1 MGVRQIVGSQ
11 RTTALFLA
19 AVVTLLWSSS
29 YVLIKIGL
37 LNLPPLTFA
46 GLRYFTAFGALLAAH
61 VVRRRPMP
69 RGLGA
74 PTWRALTGL
83 GLTTYAIVPAAMF
96 MGLRLLPVTTANLIF
111 QAGIPLT
118 VALFS
123 GLLLAEPT
131 SLRQWAGVLL
141 TVAGVYLFFPAR
153 PEGME
158 ALGVALAILAALGG
172 AAGNLLTRHLM
183 RDRPLRARDVSM
195 ISMGIGSL
203 VLLLV
208 SLFVEPFPH
217 LSLASIVLLAW
228 LSLINTALAFTLW
241 NVALRTLTALE
252 GGVIANA
259 QIVEVALIAWL
270 VLGETLSVL
279 EIIGAIM
286 IISGAIMDARAH
298 VLMVAPGFAFTIF
311 SSNRS
316 STYGPFFKLRDICFY

>member
-1 MGVRQIVGSQ
+1 MGVRQIVRRQ

-61 VVRRRPMP
+61 VVRRQPMP

-74 PTWRALTGL
+74 PTWRALIGL

-96 MGLRLLPVTTANLIF
+96 ISLKLLSVTTANLIF

-123 GLLLAEPT
+123 GFLLAEPT

-153 PEGME
+153 PEGVE
-158 ALGVALAILAALGG
+158 ALGVALAILAAVGG

-195 ISMGIGSL
+195 ISMGIGSV
-203 VLLLV
+203 VLMLI
-208 SLFVEPFPH
+208 SLFVEPFPR
-217 LSLASIVLLAW
+217 LSLPSIVLLAW
-228 LSLINTALAFTLW
+228 LSLINTALAFTMW

-259 QIVEVALIAWL
+259 QIVEVALMAWL
-270 VLGETLSVL
+270 VLGETLAWPRLVAAL
-279 EIIGAIM
+279 VILIGVTLVQWRRPMPAVEAGSAEG
-286 IISGAIMDARAH
+286 SG
-298 VLMVAPGFAFTIF
+298 
-311 SSNRS
+311 
-316 STYGPFFKLRDICFY
+316 

>member
-1 MGVRQIVGSQ
+1 MAVPLGVRNAAGS
-11 RTTALFLA
+11 RRWTAVFLA

-61 VVRRRPMP
+61 IVRGGRLP

-74 PTWRALTGL
+74 PTWRALTAL
-83 GLTTYAIVPAAMF
+83 GLTTYAIVPGAMF
-96 MGLRLLPVTTANLIF
+96 ISLKLLPVTTANLIF

-131 SLRQWAGVLL
+131 SPRQWMGVLV
-141 TVAGVYLFFPAR
+141 TVVGVYVFFPAR

-158 ALGVALAILAALGG
+158 SLGVVLGIVAAVGG

-195 ISMGIGSL
+195 ISMGIGSTL
-203 VLLLV
+203 LLLV
-208 SLFVEPFPH
+208 SLFVEPFPR
-217 LSLASIVLLAW
+217 LTLPSVILLAW

-241 NVALRTLTALE
+241 NLALRTLTALE

-259 QIVEVALIAWL
+259 QIVEVALMAWL
-270 VLGETLSVL
+270 VLGESLSAARWLAALVILVGVTLVQWRRPATVSVPT
-279 EIIGAIM
+279 E
-286 IISGAIMDARAH
+286 SG
-298 VLMVAPGFAFTIF
+298 
-311 SSNRS
+311 N
-316 STYGPFFKLRDICFY
+316 